1 MNLEK
6 QVVSLEL
13 AKKMKEL
20 GFKQES
26 LWWWRKLFND
36 SYKIQ
41 SDHDLIKDIGV
52 YFSAYTVAEL
62 GEMLPHTIGDNTWLQ
77 WTKAVNGYNE
87 ICESLAYVK
96 WEEENSLGQVFLE
109 NKHKIYC
116 KPYKDK
122 RFDEFETEA
131 DARAKMLIY
140 LKENNII

>member
-62 GEMLPHTIGDNTWLQ
+62 GEMLPSQYHSWKSILD
-77 WTKAVNGYNE
+77 
-87 ICESLAYVK
+87 
-96 WEEENSLGQVFLE
+96 EEGLGKGCLCV
-109 NKHKIYC
+109 
-116 KPYKDK
+116 
-122 RFDEFETEA
+122 RFSEPEFDSSDEHWISADTEA
-131 DARAKMLIY
+131 NARAKMLIW
-140 LKENNII
+140 LIENKHMEV